1 MKIEKKQSID
11 KMETVAFQELLKRT
25 PDAFE
30 AVAVLGQ
37 RSRQIINRR
46 MIERMQLEQDMEE
59 EEIEETFEPLEANE
73 NYVEEEKATVLAM
86 QDLFEGRLT
95 WAFRPAGGDIEE
107 ETGDSPSS

>member
-1 MKIEKKQSID
+1 MKIEKIE

-37 RSRQIINRR
+37 RSRQIVNRR
-46 MIERMQLEQDMEE
+46 MIERMQLQQDLEE
-59 EEIEETFEPLEANE
+59 EEIEETFEPLEENE
-73 NYVEEEKATVLAM
+73 NYVEEEKEAVLAM

-107 ETGDSPSS
+107 ESGDSKGS